1 MSFGL
6 GTTTRR
12 IFALTIVALSLAIA
26 SPASAQYLG
35 GTLPNVGSLDSAQTV
50 TGSVSG
56 AGGVLSSSG
65 QRAAFG
71 AEASSGLQAQA
82 SQGLAFTGA
91 DVIGLGLFALLL
103 MVVGAGFVTASRRR
117 EPRPAPDRV

>member
-1 MSFGL
+1 MSFRL

-12 IFALTIVALSLAIA
+12 ILAITILALSLAIA
-26 SPASAQYLG
+26 SPASAQYMG
-35 GTLPNVGSLDSAQTV
+35 GTLPNVGSLDSASTV
-50 TGSVSG
+50 AGSVSA
-56 AGGVLSSSG
+56 AGGVLASSG

-71 AEASSGLQAQA
+71 TEASSGFQARA
-82 SQGLAFTGA
+82 SQGLAFTGG

-117 EPRPAPDRV
+117 EPRRAPDSV